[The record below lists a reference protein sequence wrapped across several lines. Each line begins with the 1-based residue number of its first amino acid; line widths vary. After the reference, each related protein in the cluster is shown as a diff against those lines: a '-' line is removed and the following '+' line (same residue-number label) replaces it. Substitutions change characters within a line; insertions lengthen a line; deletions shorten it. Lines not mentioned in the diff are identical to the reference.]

1 MKFFR
6 IITANFLLLIATS
19 SVSVFAAS
27 EANEGDDFL
36 KANNDVSDIVSL
48 QRGARNFFNYCA
60 GCHSLKFIRY
70 NQIAEDLGLDE
81 LELTQN
87 IIFTDAKP
95 EDLVTT
101 NMLSADGSRWFGKTP
116 PDLSLIARSRD
127 TDQVYNFLR
136 TFYTDPNSPTGTDNQ
151 ALPGTSMPNIL
162 WLVQE
167 QLNEKEFDQFTL
179 DIVNFLDYV
188 GEPIQSERKK
198 LGIWVILFLLIFLIF
213 SYALYKDIWKEVH

>member
-1 MKFFR
+1 MNLFR

-36 KANNDVSDIVSL
+36 KANNDVSDIDSL

-70 NQIAEDLGLDE
+70 NQIAEDLDLDE
-81 LELTQN
+81 VELTQN

-127 TDQVYNFLR
+127 TAQVYNFLR

-151 ALPGTSMPNIL
+151 VLPGTSMPNIL

-188 GEPIQSERKK
+188 GEPIQSERKRI
-198 LGIWVILFLLIFLIF
+198 GIWVILFLLVFLIF
-213 SYALYKDIWKEVH
+213 SYGLYKDIWKEID

>member
-1 MKFFR
+1 MKFFK
-6 IITANFLLLIATS
+6 IITASFLLLIALS
-19 SVSVFAAS
+19 SALVFAAS
-27 EANEGDDFL
+27 EVNEGDYFL

-70 NQIAEDLGLDE
+70 NQIAEDLDLDE

-188 GEPIQSERKK
+188 GEPIQLERKK